1 MKILIRTDAS
11 RLIGLGHLTRCLT
24 LASDLKNHSVDV
36 LFTCR
41 DQAHEITN
49 KVTTSGFELRLLP
62 PVGGTD
68 WNPADEYERWL
79 GTTEA
84 ADADQ
89 TCQLLDQYRPDWV
102 IVDHYALGWAWESRV
117 RDTGVRILAI
127 DDLLGRRHNTDVI
140 LDQSFLRLSED
151 EVPHPSNSDCLSLL
165 GPKYALL
172 DPSYS
177 IRRPERQNTNVVQRI
192 FVFAGGA
199 DIPGLSLCALEALK
213 AAELNQ
219 VDIDLVVGQLN
230 SHRPDIERAQR
241 QIPRLTIHADQPTLT
256 PLMAR
261 ADLAVGAAGAT
272 TWERLCIGLPSIAV
286 ALAPNQ
292 NEIGQR
298 AAKYGVLDYL
308 GQIEEVDHLRLR
320 RAILDLVCDHE
331 RRNSIR
337 ALGAAL
343 VDGHGVERVVE
354 VLLKK

>member
-1 MKILIRTDAS
+1 MTD
-11 RLIGLGHLTRCLT
+11 
-24 LASDLKNHSVDV
+24 
-36 LFTCR
+36 
-41 DQAHEITN
+41 
-49 KVTTSGFELRLLP
+49 KVVSSGFELRLLP
-62 PVGGTD
+62 STDSTD
-68 WNPADEYERWL
+68 WSPVDEYERWL
-79 GTTEA
+79 GTTETT
-84 ADADQ
+84 DADQ
-89 TCQLLDQYRPDWV
+89 TCQLLDMYRPDWV
-102 IVDHYALGWAWESRV
+102 IVDHYALGWAWESQV
-117 RDTGVRILAI
+117 RDTGVRLLAI

-140 LDQSFLRLSED
+140 LDQSFLRLSEE
-151 EVPHPSNSDCLSLL
+151 EVPHPINSDCLSLL

-172 DPSYS
+172 DPSYL
-177 IRRPERQNTNVVQRI
+177 IRHPERQNTNVVQRI

-199 DIPGLSLCALEALK
+199 DIQGLSLCALEALQTT
-213 AAELNQ
+213 ELNQ

-230 SHRPDIERAQR
+230 SYKSDIERMQSH
-241 QIPRLTIHADQPTLT
+241 IPRLSIHAVQPTLA

-272 TWERLCIGLPSIAV
+272 TWERLCLGLPSIAV

-308 GQIEEVDHLRLR
+308 GPIEEVDYLRLR

-331 RRNSIR
+331 RRNTIR
-337 ALGAAL
+337 ALGVAL